1 MRVSEIL
8 ARKGNEVWTIGADS
22 AILEAL
28 ELMAEKGIGALVVA
42 EDSVPIGIFSERDY
56 ARKVVLLGRSSRT
69 SPVND
74 VMTSDPCCIPPER
87 TAEECMALM
96 TEKRI
101 RHLPVVVERR
111 LTGIISIGDV
121 VKTVLA
127 DREFEIQQL
136 ESYISGG

>member
-22 AILEAL
+22 TILAAL